1 LEQLRKE
8 ITDIEQKIKEIQ
20 RNPQSSSTTTTS
32 SKSKST
38 KEKKSKKSKTV
49 KINEPPPSSSEEESS
64 LLNKVGET
72 LGFIVATSIS
82 QRAYVLFGIAAIG
95 IYMFGENASV

>member
-1 LEQLRKE
+1 MEQLRKE
-8 ITDIEQKIKEIQ
+8 ISDIEQKIQEIQ
-20 RNPQSSSTTTTS
+20 RNPQSSSTTTTTS

-49 KINEPPPSSSEEESS
+49 KINEPPPSSEEESS
-64 LLNKVGET
+64 LLNKVGEA

>member
-1 LEQLRKE
+1 MEQLRKE

-32 SKSKST
+32 SKLKST

-49 KINEPPPSSSEEESS
+49 KINEPPPSSEEESS

>member
-1 LEQLRKE
+1 MEQLRKE

-38 KEKKSKKSKTV
+38 KETKSKKSKTV
-49 KINEPPPSSSEEESS
+49 KINEPPPSSEEESS